1 MSPVRSLV
9 RSRLPLLSWL
19 PTYTATDAL
28 SDLIAGVTVG
38 LTVIPQGDV
47 AHDPSLN

>member
-1 MSPVRSLV
+1 MSPVMSLV

-28 SDLIAGVTVG
+28 SDLIAGFTVG

-47 AHDPSLN
+47 PHNVNLS